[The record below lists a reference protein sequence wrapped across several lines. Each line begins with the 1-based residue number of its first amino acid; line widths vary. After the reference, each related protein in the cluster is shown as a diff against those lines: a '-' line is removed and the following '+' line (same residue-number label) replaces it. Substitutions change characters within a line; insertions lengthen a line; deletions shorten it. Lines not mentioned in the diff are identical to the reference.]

1 MTEDFT
7 TDELQRLIDACLRD
21 LGPSDRWFVPDGYPN
36 SLALCVI
43 DAIFSINFTY
53 QGVLNVLTRYRR
65 LRAERGGDADQ
76 DSIEDLLRTFDGVD
90 PDEWAD
96 LIENRTRTSTRSGIL
111 KADAVLR
118 QAHVLDSHR
127 ILTTSD
133 LHDAVFAERL
143 ADIEADWKA
152 VPGQKVTWGYLFI
165 LARPQ
170 PLETGNSA
178 TTGTGGPSPTPD
190 LLVRYADL
198 VIGVKPDRM
207 IIRYVENALGVAE
220 GAVLAEKAAAL
231 VRAAARAKGWDVFTL
246 DHTIWRY
253 QSRRPHLRP

>member
-1 MTEDFT
+1 MIE
-7 TDELQRLIDACLRD
+7 ACTRD

-43 DAIFSINFTY
+43 DAIFSINFRF
-53 QGVLNVLTRYRR
+53 QGVVNVLNRYRR
-65 LRAERGGDADQ
+65 FRAEQGGDADR
-76 DSIEDLLRTFDGVD
+76 DSIEDLLHTFDGVG

-96 LIENRTRTSTRSGIL
+96 LVENRLRTSTRSGIL
-111 KADAVLR
+111 KAEAVLR

-133 LHDAVFAERL
+133 LRDAVFDERL
-143 ADIEADWKA
+143 ADIEVDWKA

-170 PLETGNSA
+170 PPDAGSSA
-178 TTGTGGPSPTPD
+178 SHGTSGPSPTPD

-198 VIGVKPDRM
+198 VVGVKPDRM
-207 IIRYVENALGVAE
+207 IIRYVAEALGVAE
-220 GAVLAEKAAAL
+220 RAVAAEKAAAL

-253 QSRRPHLRP
+253 QSNRPHLRP